1 MAQAFNVR
9 LCSPDGYFTN
19 IGKSGGLTRVNL
31 HSYLTESQFSNL
43 SYELLLLR
51 VLLWYLV
58 E

>member
-1 MAQAFNVR
+1 MSDCVLPTDTSQI
-9 LCSPDGYFTN
+9 LGSPEA
-19 IGKSGGLTRVNL
+19 GLTRVNL